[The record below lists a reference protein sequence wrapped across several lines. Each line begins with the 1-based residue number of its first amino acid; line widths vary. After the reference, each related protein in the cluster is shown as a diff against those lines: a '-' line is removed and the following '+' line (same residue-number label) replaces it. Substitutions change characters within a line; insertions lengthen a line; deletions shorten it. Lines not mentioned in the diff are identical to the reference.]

1 MVVNVLVFQVTI
13 RSMVFVELVIQ
24 IVPTMEKIVFVIMVS
39 METLITAINAIIL
52 VVNALDL
59 NKMNA

>member
-1 MVVNVLVFQVTI
+1 
-13 RSMVFVELVIQ
+13 MVFVELVIQ